1 MTVLDYAIRSRTLS
15 AALLALAAVS
25 AGCAPAGPGGPLQP
39 LVVGAEQHLTLE
51 WEPDWS
57 DQPTAVRGYVSNQS
71 PYTFDR
77 VRLLVEALGPD
88 GQIVSQRVVWA
99 PGLLA
104 SWGRTY
110 FEAPMG
116 PAAAYRVRV
125 FSYDRVETGGRRRE
139 LFR

>member
-1 MTVLDYAIRSRTLS
+1 M
-15 AALLALAAVS
+15 LLALAAVS
-25 AGCAPAGPGGPLQP
+25 AGCAPAGRGGPLQP
-39 LVVGAEQHLTLE
+39 LVVGAEQHVTLE
-51 WEPDWS
+51 WEPDSS

-104 SWGRTY
+104 SWGQTY
-110 FEAPMG
+110 FEAPME

-125 FSYDRVETGGRRRE
+125 FSYDRVETGGRRRGT
-139 LFR
+139 FR